1 MLCVVRLR
9 FMALNRRGCPRVVAA
24 DTKLVWMWQRKQV
37 VVIAEV
43 VSVQL
48 DFGTQVWRLTEL
60 WAVSG

>member
-1 MLCVVRLR
+1 
-9 FMALNRRGCPRVVAA
+9 MALNRRGCPRVVAA